1 MTHNRYESEPLAG
14 VVDLFQRRLH
24 MPDPGIVLV
33 TLATVVANLMTGD
46 PLWLLI
52 VGPPSSAKT
61 ECLDALCRVK
71 GYLAVSTF
79 TEAGLLSGSSVRA
92 GDTGATGGLLM
103 QLGEAGLLVFKD
115 FTTVLSEHGST
126 RARLLAC
133 LREVYD
139 GSYTRRLGTMG
150 GRTFTWE
157 GKAGFLGAVTGAV
170 DNVDFGLLG
179 ERFVY
184 YRLPAQDEN
193 AEFLSGLAAIENVG
207 RQGEIRRERAEAVRD
222 LMAGLSVPEAP
233 PTMTPE
239 DEDRLITLALLGVRC
254 RSAVVRDSNRRDIDL
269 VPDHERSPRLIAQLG
284 QLAAGLKVIGVSD
297 AESWR
302 LLAQLALDGMHAGR
316 RTVLETLMGLGD
328 IHSTASLAGHCRR
341 PQTTTRRHLEDLN
354 AHGVVDRLGDHPE
367 RWVVSDWTLKRWWSV
382 TGARS

>member
-1 MTHNRYESEPLAG
+1 MMHNRNMSEPLSG

-24 MPDPGIVLV
+24 LPDPGIVLV

-46 PLWLLI
+46 PVWLLI

-61 ECLDALCRVK
+61 ECLDALCRVE

-79 TEAGLLSGSSVRA
+79 TEAGLLSGSSVR
-92 GDTGATGGLLM
+92 GANGGLLM
-103 QLGEAGLLVFKD
+103 QLGATGLLVFKD
-115 FTTVLSEHGST
+115 FTTALSKHGSA
-126 RARLLAC
+126 RAELLAC

-139 GSYTRRLGTMG
+139 GSYTRRLGPG
-150 GRTFTWE
+150 TFMWE
-157 GKAGFLGAVTGAV
+157 GKAGLLGAVTGAV

-207 RQGEIRRERAEAVRD
+207 RQGEIRRERAEAVGD
-222 LMAGLSVPEAP
+222 FIAGLSVPDAP
-233 PTMTPE
+233 PKMTKDE
-239 DEDRLITLALLGVRC
+239 EDRLITLALLGVRC
-254 RSAVVRDSNRRDIDL
+254 RSAVVRDSYRRDIDL

-297 AESWR
+297 AEVWR
-302 LLAQLALDGMHAGR
+302 LLAQVALDGMHTGR
-316 RTVLETLMGLGD
+316 RTVLECLMGLGGA
-328 IHSTASLAGHCRR
+328 HATAAIAGHSRL
-341 PQTTTRRHLEDLN
+341 PDTTSRRHLQDLN
-354 AHGVVDRLGDHPE
+354 AHGVVDKVGDYPE
-367 RWVVSDWTLKRWWSV
+367 RWVVSDWTMDQWWAV
-382 TGARS
+382 TGTQP